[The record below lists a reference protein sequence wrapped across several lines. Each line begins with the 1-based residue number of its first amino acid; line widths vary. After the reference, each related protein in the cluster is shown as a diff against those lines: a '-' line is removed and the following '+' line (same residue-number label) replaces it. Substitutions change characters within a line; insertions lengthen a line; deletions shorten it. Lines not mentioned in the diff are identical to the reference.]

1 MKSYSVI
8 LNVVLLIAVGVLYVL
23 HFTGNSGC
31 SSAKVGENGSNAGR
45 GDAKIVYINT
55 DTLLRNYI
63 LSVELNEAFLKKQE
77 ERNTELNIK
86 AKDLDRQAREFQRK
100 VENGGFISAERAEAA
115 RQELLEKN
123 QKLQQLQQ
131 EMTEKMMKE
140 QSELNKKLFESI
152 TNFLSEY
159 NKEKGYE
166 IVLSTVVAGNVLYA
180 EEGFDITQDV
190 VRKLNEQYKQ
200 KKAE

>member
-1 MKSYSVI
+1 MKSYSI
-8 LNVVLLIAVGVLYVL
+8 ALNVVLLIAVGVLYVL
-23 HFTGNSGC
+23 HFTNTGAC
-31 SSAKVGENGSNAGR
+31 TSANVRENGNNIGK

-55 DTLLRNYI
+55 DTLLRNYT

-100 VENGGFISAERAEAA
+100 LENNGFISAERAEAA
-115 RQELLEKN
+115 RQDLLEKN

-152 TNFLSEY
+152 TNFLAEY

-180 EEGFDITQDV
+180 ADGFDITQDV
-190 VRKLNEQYKQ
+190 VKRLNEQYK

>member
-1 MKSYSVI
+1 MKSYSI
-8 LNVVLLIAVGVLYVL
+8 ALNVVLLIAVGVLYVL
-23 HFTGNSGC
+23 HFTANSGC
-31 SSAKVGENGSNAGR
+31 DSANVGEGQRIVGK
-45 GDAKIVYINT
+45 DAKIVYINT
-55 DTLLRNYI
+55 DTLLRNYK

-86 AKDLDRQAREFQRK
+86 AKELDRQAREFQRK
-100 VENGGFISAERAEAA
+100 VENGGFISSERAEAA

-152 TNFLSEY
+152 TNFLSQY
-159 NKEKGYE
+159 NKEKGYD
-166 IVLSTVVAGNVLYA
+166 IILSTVVAGNILYA
-180 EEGFDITQDV
+180 EEGFDITQEV
-190 VRKLNEQYKQ
+190 VEKLNEQYKQ
-200 KKAE
+200 K

>member
-1 MKSYSVI
+1 MKSYSI
-8 LNVVLLIAVGVLYVL
+8 ALNVVLLIAVGVLYVL
-23 HFTGNSGC
+23 HFTGNSSC
-31 SSAKVGENGSNAGR
+31 NSAQVNENVSEVGKE
-45 GDAKIVYINT
+45 AKIVYINT
-55 DTLLRNYI
+55 DTLLRNYK

-100 VENGGFISAERAEAA
+100 LENSGFISAERAEAA

-140 QSELNKKLFESI
+140 QSDLNKKLFESI

-159 NKEKGYE
+159 NKEKGYD

-180 EEGFDITQDV
+180 KDGFDITGEV
-190 VRKLNEQYKQ
+190 VTKLNEQYKQ

>member
-1 MKSYSVI
+1 MKSYSI
-8 LNVVLLIAVGVLYVL
+8 ALNVVLLIAVGVLYVL
-23 HFTGNSGC
+23 HFTNAGAC
-31 SSAKVGENGSNAGR
+31 TSANVRENGNNIGK

-55 DTLLRNYI
+55 DTLLRNYT

-100 VENGGFISAERAEAA
+100 LENNGFISAERAEAA
-115 RQELLEKN
+115 RQDLLEKN

-152 TNFLSEY
+152 TNFLVEY

-180 EEGFDITQDV
+180 EDGFDITQDV
-190 VRKLNEQYKQ
+190 VKRLNEQYK

>member
-1 MKSYSVI
+1 MKSYSI
-8 LNVVLLIAVGVLYVL
+8 ALNVVLLIAVGVLYVL
-23 HFTGNSGC
+23 HFTANSGC
-31 SSAKVGENGSNAGR
+31 GSANIGESQR
-45 GDAKIVYINT
+45 IVDKDAKIVYINT
-55 DTLLRNYI
+55 DTLLRNYK

-86 AKDLDRQAREFQRK
+86 AKELDRQAREFQRK
-100 VENGGFISAERAEAA
+100 VENGGFISSERAEAA

-152 TNFLSEY
+152 TNFLSQY
-159 NKEKGYE
+159 NKEKGYD
-166 IVLSTVVAGNVLYA
+166 IILSTVVAGNILYA
-180 EEGFDITQDV
+180 EEGFDITQEV
-190 VRKLNEQYKQ
+190 VEKLNEQYKQ
-200 KKAE
+200 K

>member
-1 MKSYSVI
+1 MKSYSI
-8 LNVVLLIAVGVLYVL
+8 ALNVVLLIAVAVLYVL
-23 HFTGNSGC
+23 HFTGNGAC
-31 SSAKVGENGSNAGR
+31 TPVNVGENGNNAGK
-45 GDAKIVYINT
+45 GDVKIVYINT
-55 DTLLRNYI
+55 DTLLRNYT

-100 VENGGFISAERAEAA
+100 LENNGFISAERAEAA
-115 RQELLEKN
+115 RQNLLEKN

-152 TNFLSEY
+152 TNFLTEY

-180 EEGFDITQDV
+180 AEGFDITQDV
-190 VRKLNEQYKQ
+190 VKRLNEQYK

>member
-1 MKSYSVI
+1 MKSYSI
-8 LNVVLLIAVGVLYVL
+8 ALNVVLLIAVGVLYVL
-23 HFTGNSGC
+23 HFTGNSC
-31 SSAKVGENGSNAGR
+31 VSANVGESGNHVGK

-55 DTLLRNYI
+55 DTLLRNYA

-100 VENGGFISAERAEAA
+100 LENNGFISAERAEAA
-115 RQELLEKN
+115 RQDLLEKN

-140 QSELNKKLFESI
+140 QSDLNKKLFDSI
-152 TNFLSEY
+152 TEFLAKY

-180 EEGFDITQDV
+180 ADGFDITQDV
-190 VRKLNEQYKQ
+190 VRRLNEQYK

>member
-1 MKSYSVI
+1 M
-8 LNVVLLIAVGVLYVL
+8 NVVLLIAVGVLYVL
-23 HFTGNSGC
+23 HFTGNSC
-31 SSAKVGENGSNAGR
+31 TSARVGESGNHAGK
-45 GDAKIVYINT
+45 GNAKIVYINT
-55 DTLLRNYI
+55 DTLLRNYT

-100 VENGGFISAERAEAA
+100 LENNGFISAERAEAA
-115 RQELLEKN
+115 RQDLLEKN

-152 TNFLSEY
+152 TDFLEKY

-166 IVLSTVVAGNVLYA
+166 IVLSTVIAGNVLYA
-180 EEGFDITQDV
+180 ADGFDITQDV
-190 VRKLNEQYKQ
+190 VRGLNEQYK

>member
-1 MKSYSVI
+1 MKSYSI
-8 LNVVLLIAVGVLYVL
+8 ALNVVLLIAVGVLYVL
-23 HFTGNSGC
+23 HFTNAGAC
-31 SSAKVGENGSNAGR
+31 TSANVRENGNNIGK

-55 DTLLRNYI
+55 DTLLRNYT

-100 VENGGFISAERAEAA
+100 LENNGFISAERAEAA
-115 RQELLEKN
+115 RQDLLEKN

-152 TNFLSEY
+152 TNFLVEY

-180 EEGFDITQDV
+180 TDGFDITQDV
-190 VRKLNEQYKQ
+190 VKRLNEQYK

>member
-1 MKSYSVI
+1 M
-8 LNVVLLIAVGVLYVL
+8 N
-23 HFTGNSGC
+23 N
-31 SSAKVGENGSNAGR
+31 
-45 GDAKIVYINT
+45 
-55 DTLLRNYI
+55 
-63 LSVELNEAFLKKQE
+63 
-77 ERNTELNIK
+77 
-86 AKDLDRQAREFQRK
+86 
-100 VENGGFISAERAEAA
+100 GFISAERAEAA
-115 RQELLEKN
+115 RQDLLEKN

-152 TNFLSEY
+152 TNFLTEY

-180 EEGFDITQDV
+180 ADGFDITQDV
-190 VRKLNEQYKQ
+190 VKGLNEQYKR

>member
-1 MKSYSVI
+1 MKSYSI
-8 LNVVLLIAVGVLYVL
+8 ALNVVLLIAVGVLYVL
-23 HFTGNSGC
+23 HFTGNSSC
-31 SSAKVGENGSNAGR
+31 SSAQGNENVSEVGKE
-45 GDAKIVYINT
+45 AKIVYINT
-55 DTLLRNYI
+55 DTLLRNYK

-100 VENGGFISAERAEAA
+100 LENSGFISAERAEAA

-140 QSELNKKLFESI
+140 QSDLNKKLFESI

-159 NKEKGYE
+159 NKEKGYD

-180 EEGFDITQDV
+180 KDGFDITGEV
-190 VRKLNEQYKQ
+190 VTKLNEQYKQ

>member
-1 MKSYSVI
+1 MKSYSI
-8 LNVVLLIAVGVLYVL
+8 ALNVVLLIAVGVLYVL
-23 HFTGNSGC
+23 HFTNAGAC
-31 SSAKVGENGSNAGR
+31 TSANVRENGNNIGK

-55 DTLLRNYI
+55 DTLLRNYT

-100 VENGGFISAERAEAA
+100 LENNGFISAERAEAA
-115 RQELLEKN
+115 RQDLLEKN

-152 TNFLSEY
+152 TNFLAEY

-180 EEGFDITQDV
+180 ADGFDITQDV
-190 VRKLNEQYKQ
+190 VKRLNEQYK

>member
-1 MKSYSVI
+1 MKSYSI
-8 LNVVLLIAVGVLYVL
+8 ALNVVLLIAVGVLYVL
-23 HFTGNSGC
+23 HFTNAGAC
-31 SSAKVGENGSNAGR
+31 SSANVRENGNNIGK

-55 DTLLRNYI
+55 DTLLRNYT

-100 VENGGFISAERAEAA
+100 LENNGFISAERAEAA
-115 RQELLEKN
+115 RQDLLEKN

-152 TNFLSEY
+152 TNFLVEY

-180 EEGFDITQDV
+180 ADGFDITQDV
-190 VRKLNEQYKQ
+190 VKRLNEQYK

>member
-1 MKSYSVI
+1 MKSYSI
-8 LNVVLLIAVGVLYVL
+8 ALNVVLLIAVGVLYVL
-23 HFTGNSGC
+23 HFTNAGAC
-31 SSAKVGENGSNAGR
+31 TSANVRENGNNIGR

-55 DTLLRNYI
+55 DTLLRNYT

-100 VENGGFISAERAEAA
+100 LENNGFISAERAEAA
-115 RQELLEKN
+115 RQDLLEKN

-152 TNFLSEY
+152 TNFLAEY

-180 EEGFDITQDV
+180 ADGFDITQDV
-190 VRKLNEQYKQ
+190 VKRLNEQYK

>member
-1 MKSYSVI
+1 MKSYSI
-8 LNVVLLIAVGVLYVL
+8 ALNVVLLIAVGVLYVL
-23 HFTGNSGC
+23 HFTNAGAC
-31 SSAKVGENGSNAGR
+31 TSANVRENGNNIGK

-55 DTLLRNYI
+55 DTLLRNYT

-100 VENGGFISAERAEAA
+100 LENNGFISAERAEVA
-115 RQELLEKN
+115 RQDLLEKN

-152 TNFLSEY
+152 TNFLVEY

-180 EEGFDITQDV
+180 ADGFDITQDV
-190 VRKLNEQYKQ
+190 VKRLNEQYK

>member
-1 MKSYSVI
+1 MKNYSVV
-8 LNVVLLIAVGVLYVL
+8 LNGILLIAVGILYIL
-23 HFTGNSGC
+23 YFTAGKGGNS
-31 SSAKVGENGSNAGR
+31 SNVREKQVVGGGS
-45 GDAKIVYINT
+45 KIVYINT
-55 DTLLRNYI
+55 DTLLRNYG

-100 VENGGFISAERAEAA
+100 LENNGFISAERAEAA
-115 RQELLEKN
+115 RQSLLEKN

-131 EMTEKMMKE
+131 EMTEKMMRE

-159 NKEKGYE
+159 SKERGYE

-180 EEGFDITQDV
+180 EDGFDITQEV
-190 VRKLNEQYKQ
+190 VEKLNEAYKP

>member
-1 MKSYSVI
+1 MKSYSI
-8 LNVVLLIAVGVLYVL
+8 ALNVVLLIAVGVLYVL
-23 HFTGNSGC
+23 HFTNAGAC
-31 SSAKVGENGSNAGR
+31 TSANVRENGNNIGK
-45 GDAKIVYINT
+45 GDVKIVYINT
-55 DTLLRNYI
+55 DTLLRNYT

-100 VENGGFISAERAEAA
+100 LENNGFISAERAEAA
-115 RQELLEKN
+115 RQDLLEKN

-152 TNFLSEY
+152 TNFLVEY

-180 EEGFDITQDV
+180 ADGFDITQDV
-190 VRKLNEQYKQ
+190 VKRLNEQYK

>member
-1 MKSYSVI
+1 MKSYSI
-8 LNVVLLIAVGVLYVL
+8 ALNVVLLIAVGVLYVL
-23 HFTGNSGC
+23 HFTGNSSC
-31 SSAKVGENGSNAGR
+31 TSAKVGENENIGGGN
-45 GDAKIVYINT
+45 AKIVYINT
-55 DTLLRNYI
+55 DTLLRNYK

-100 VENGGFISAERAEAA
+100 MENGGYMSAERAEAD
-115 RQELLEKN
+115 RQGLLEKN

-152 TNFLSEY
+152 TTFLAEY

-180 EEGFDITQDV
+180 EDGFDITQDV
-190 VRKLNEQYKQ
+190 VKKLNEQYKS

>member
-1 MKSYSVI
+1 MKSYSI
-8 LNVVLLIAVGVLYVL
+8 ALNVVLLIAVGVLYVL
-23 HFTGNSGC
+23 HFTNTGAC
-31 SSAKVGENGSNAGR
+31 SSANVRENGNNIGK

-55 DTLLRNYI
+55 DTLLRNYT

-100 VENGGFISAERAEAA
+100 LENNGFISAERAEAA
-115 RQELLEKN
+115 RQDLLEKN

-152 TNFLSEY
+152 TNFLVEY

-180 EEGFDITQDV
+180 ADGFDITQDV
-190 VRKLNEQYKQ
+190 VKRLNEQYK

>member
-1 MKSYSVI
+1 MKSYSI
-8 LNVVLLIAVGVLYVL
+8 ALNVVLLIAVGVLYVL
-23 HFTGNSGC
+23 HFTGNSSC
-31 SSAKVGENGSNAGR
+31 SSAQVNENVSEVGKE
-45 GDAKIVYINT
+45 AKIVYINT
-55 DTLLRNYI
+55 DTLLRNYK

-100 VENGGFISAERAEAA
+100 LENSGFISAERAEAA

-140 QSELNKKLFESI
+140 QSDLNKKLFESI

-159 NKEKGYE
+159 NKEKGYD

-180 EEGFDITQDV
+180 KDGFDITGEV
-190 VRKLNEQYKQ
+190 VTKLNEQYKQ

>member
-1 MKSYSVI
+1 MKSYSI
-8 LNVVLLIAVGVLYVL
+8 ALNVVLLIAVGVLYIL
-23 HFTGNSGC
+23 HFTGNSC
-31 SSAKVGENGSNAGR
+31 TSANVGESGNNVGNV
-45 GDAKIVYINT
+45 DAKIVYINT
-55 DTLLRNYI
+55 DTLLRNYT

-100 VENGGFISAERAEAA
+100 LENNGFISAERAEAA
-115 RQELLEKN
+115 RQDLLEKN

-152 TNFLSEY
+152 TNFLTEY

-180 EEGFDITQDV
+180 ADGFDITQDV
-190 VRKLNEQYKQ
+190 VKGLNEQYKR

>member
-1 MKSYSVI
+1 MKSYSI
-8 LNVVLLIAVGVLYVL
+8 ALNVVLLIAVGVLYVL
-23 HFTGNSGC
+23 HFTNTGAC
-31 SSAKVGENGSNAGR
+31 TSANVRENGNNIGK

-55 DTLLRNYI
+55 DTLLRNYT

-100 VENGGFISAERAEAA
+100 LENNGFISAERAEAA
-115 RQELLEKN
+115 RQDLLEKN

-152 TNFLSEY
+152 TNFLVEY

-180 EEGFDITQDV
+180 ADGFDITQDV
-190 VRKLNEQYKQ
+190 VKRLNEQYK

>member
-1 MKSYSVI
+1 MKSYSI
-8 LNVVLLIAVGVLYVL
+8 ALNVVLLIAVGVLYVL
-23 HFTGNSGC
+23 HFTNAGAC
-31 SSAKVGENGSNAGR
+31 TSANVRENGNNIGK

-55 DTLLRNYI
+55 DTLLRNYT

-100 VENGGFISAERAEAA
+100 LENNGFISAERAEAA
-115 RQELLEKN
+115 RQDLLEKN

-152 TNFLSEY
+152 TNFLVEY

-180 EEGFDITQDV
+180 ADGFDITQDV
-190 VRKLNEQYKQ
+190 VKRLNEQYK

>member
-1 MKSYSVI
+1 MKSYSI
-8 LNVVLLIAVGVLYVL
+8 ALNVVLLIAVGVLYVL
-23 HFTGNSGC
+23 HFTNAGAC
-31 SSAKVGENGSNAGR
+31 TSANVRENGNTIGK

-55 DTLLRNYI
+55 DTLLRNYT

-100 VENGGFISAERAEAA
+100 LENNGFISAERAEAA
-115 RQELLEKN
+115 RQDLLEKN

-152 TNFLSEY
+152 TNFLVEY

-180 EEGFDITQDV
+180 ADGFDITQDV
-190 VRKLNEQYKQ
+190 VKRLNDSIKR
-200 KKAE
+200 KAE

>member
-1 MKSYSVI
+1 MKSYSI
-8 LNVVLLIAVGVLYVL
+8 ALNVVLLIAVGVLYVL
-23 HFTGNSGC
+23 YFTGHGGC
-31 SSAKVGENGSNAGR
+31 TSANVGENGKSVGK

-55 DTLLRNYI
+55 DTLLRNYT

-100 VENGGFISAERAEAA
+100 LENNGFISAERAEAA
-115 RQELLEKN
+115 RQDLLEKN

-152 TNFLSEY
+152 TNFLAEY

-180 EEGFDITQDV
+180 ADGFDITQDV
-190 VRKLNEQYKQ
+190 VKRLNEQYT

>member
-1 MKSYSVI
+1 MKSYSI
-8 LNVVLLIAVGVLYVL
+8 ALNVVLLIAVGVLYVL
-23 HFTGNSGC
+23 HFTNAGAC
-31 SSAKVGENGSNAGR
+31 TSANVRENGNNIGK
-45 GDAKIVYINT
+45 GDVKIVYINT
-55 DTLLRNYI
+55 DTLLRNYT

-100 VENGGFISAERAEAA
+100 LENNGFISAERAEVA
-115 RQELLEKN
+115 RQDLLEKN

-152 TNFLSEY
+152 TNFLVEY

-180 EEGFDITQDV
+180 ADGFDITQDV
-190 VRKLNEQYKQ
+190 VKRLNEQYK

>member
-1 MKSYSVI
+1 MKSYSI
-8 LNVVLLIAVGVLYVL
+8 ALNVVLLIAVGVLYVL
-23 HFTGNSGC
+23 HFTNAGAC
-31 SSAKVGENGSNAGR
+31 TSANVRENGNNIGK

-55 DTLLRNYI
+55 DTLLRNYT

-100 VENGGFISAERAEAA
+100 LENNGFISAERAEAA
-115 RQELLEKN
+115 RQDLLEKN

-131 EMTEKMMKE
+131 EMTE

-152 TNFLSEY
+152 TNFLVEY

-180 EEGFDITQDV
+180 ADGFDITQDV
-190 VRKLNEQYKQ
+190 VKRLNEQYK